1 MAKVIYDDIQRT
13 GEHLVSEIEP
23 NLCRK
28 KVVLETGMKYPAGTV
43 LGLVT
48 ASDEYAEYDPTATDG
63 RETVAGVLFA
73 AVDATSASKPG
84 VMHHALTVML
94 ESKLNWKATL
104 SDDSTMTDAQK
115 AAAITA
121 LSARHIEMA
130 LESGLA

>member
-1 MAKVIYDDIQRT
+1 MAKVIYDTIQRT

-28 KVVLETGMKYPAGTV
+28 KVVLTAGKKYPAGTV
-43 LGLVT
+43 LGQVT
-48 ASDEYAEYDPTATDG
+48 ASKKYVEFDPTATDG
-63 RETVAGVLFA
+63 SQTVAGVLFA
-73 AVDATSASKPG
+73 AVDATTADASG

-94 ESKLNWKATL
+94 ASKLGWKATL
-104 SDDSTMTDAQK
+104 SDASPMTDAQK

-121 LSARHIEMA
+121 LSGRHIEMA